1 MGWRLRGDF
10 RSSIKCLG
18 EHIVHMGLDTV
29 GLVGLDNMYT
39 RGLTTLCTWG
49 LTLSIVT
56 FDTRALLQHKASHSR
71 ETIAIGSFVSSLR
84 FD

>member
-29 GLVGLDNMYT
+29 GLDNIVHMGLDT
-39 RGLTTLCTWG
+39 EHCQ
-49 LTLSIVT
+49 V
-56 FDTRALLQHKASHSR
+56 
-71 ETIAIGSFVSSLR
+71 
-84 FD
+84 